1 MFSLTLSRPGPGAR
15 GRLLPP
21 GEPRPRSLFTM
32 MELYVMSYI
41 RPRRFSR
48 ATSEM
53 HARSRHHSDRHPRT
67 CCEDPWQ
74 AQAPSLTMDPR
85 VKPEG
90 DSAGVWRDSV
100 AISSVVMP
108 GLEPGID
115 RKSNRLNS

>member
-1 MFSLTLSRPGPGAR
+1 
-15 GRLLPP
+15 
-21 GEPRPRSLFTM
+21 
-32 MELYVMSYI
+32 MSYI

-90 DSAGVWRDSV
+90 DSAGVWRDRV
-100 AISSVVMP
+100 AISPVVRP
-108 GLEPGID
+108 GLEQGIQGK
-115 RKSNRLNS
+115 RSRGGEMVPRAKHTTETRRVGEEG

>member
-1 MFSLTLSRPGPGAR
+1 MSYT
-15 GRLLPP
+15 
-21 GEPRPRSLFTM
+21 RPRG
-32 MELYVMSYI
+32 
-41 RPRRFSR
+41 FSR

-53 HARSRHHSDRHPRT
+53 HARSRHHSNRHPRT

-85 VKPEG
+85 VKHEG

-108 GLEPGID
+108 GLEPGIQGK
-115 RKSNRLNS
+115 RSRGRSEEHTTGLQSLMRISYAGFCL